1 MSDGRNSQGG
11 PSAGEPRENKTLG
24 ERTVTLVRSIP
35 SSVLLV
41 AAVILVASLTVL
53 SILPLF
59 LGLSRSDAEKLG
71 YPGVFL
77 VNFLG
82 ASFIPT
88 LTGVGQA
95 LIVTLASKLGPVQV
109 GLLGGAGM
117 ALAEVIP
124 YAVGRGLRE
133 WSTTRQIP
141 VRGRAGRWL
150 QEAARLIDQLM
161 RNYGVPT
168 LFVLAA
174 VPNPVFEFAGI
185 TAGATRMKFWQFLLP
200 VSLGKIL
207 RALLLAFIGEGFANL
222 LG

>member
-1 MSDGRNSQGG
+1 
-11 PSAGEPRENKTLG
+11 
-24 ERTVTLVRSIP
+24 
-35 SSVLLV
+35 
-41 AAVILVASLTVL
+41 
-53 SILPLF
+53 
-59 LGLSRSDAEKLG
+59 
-71 YPGVFL
+71 
-77 VNFLG
+77 
-82 ASFIPT
+82 
-88 LTGVGQA
+88 
-95 LIVTLASKLGPVQV
+95 
-109 GLLGGAGM
+109 M

-133 WSTTRQIP
+133 WSTNRQIP
-141 VRGRAGRWL
+141 VKGRVGRWL
-150 QEAARLIDQLM
+150 QDVARLIDQLM

-222 LG
+222 LD